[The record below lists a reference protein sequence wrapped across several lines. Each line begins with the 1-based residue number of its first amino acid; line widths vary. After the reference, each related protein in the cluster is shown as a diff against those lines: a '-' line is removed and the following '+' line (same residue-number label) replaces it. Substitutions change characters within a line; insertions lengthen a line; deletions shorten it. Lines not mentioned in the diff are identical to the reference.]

1 MANRNVKRGQLPEPI
16 LVIDENFNWK
26 MLDLLLYLSRIVAN
40 NYDGFTN
47 LRSFQC
53 PDDSFNK
60 GLPVDGEQRF
70 GTPHAARLTG
80 GENNSNDH
88 GLIRWR
94 FAPPKTPPNPPLSR
108 HPGRAFFKEGKR

>member
-1 MANRNVKRGQLPEPI
+1 MADRNVKRGQLPEPI
-16 LVIDENFNWK
+16 LMIDENFNWK
-26 MLDLLLYLSRIVAN
+26 MLDLLVYLCRIVAN

-47 LRSFQC
+47 LRSFKC
-53 PDDSFNK
+53 ADDSFDK

-70 GTPHAARLTG
+70 GTPHAARFTR

-94 FAPPKTPPNPPLSR
+94 LLQPKISPSPSLRLSSG
-108 HPGRAFFKEGKR
+108 HAFL